1 MGDAAGMEGSS
12 LAKIFVGGLDR
23 SVDEVILWF
32 TCSLFQENSLWREEQ
47 KIYAQIQH
55 FPRKDES
62 DPINNHIS
70 LLQQGVVRNFF
81 SQFGPVLEVCTNRIF
96 IFFHKSVCSLPP
108 MFSSE
113 QELTI

>member
-47 KIYAQIQH
+47 KIYAQI
-55 FPRKDES
+55 
-62 DPINNHIS
+62 N
-70 LLQQGVVRNFF
+70 
-81 SQFGPVLEVCTNRIF
+81 IF
-96 IFFHKSVCSLPP
+96 LARTRAIR
-108 MFSSE
+108 
-113 QELTI
+113 LTITFLYFNRVLYVISSVNLDPYLR

>member
-23 SVDEVILWF
+23 SVDE
-32 TCSLFQENSLWREEQ
+32 
-47 KIYAQIQH
+47 
-55 FPRKDES
+55 
-62 DPINNHIS
+62 
-70 LLQQGVVRNFF
+70 GVVRNFF